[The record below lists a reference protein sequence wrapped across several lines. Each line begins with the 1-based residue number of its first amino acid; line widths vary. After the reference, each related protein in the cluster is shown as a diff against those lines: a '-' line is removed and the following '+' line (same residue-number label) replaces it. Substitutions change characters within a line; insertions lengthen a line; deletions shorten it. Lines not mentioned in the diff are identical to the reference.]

1 MRKLFYKVA
10 MSAILAMSISDAI
23 AQTDVKVIGEGK
35 FLIGGIC
42 YEKGVAEDMLTTTS
56 DQAGGGL
63 TNAVIPDTVQ
73 VNGMTYIVTAIG
85 KDAFRNSKA
94 SLESVSIPK
103 TVTKIS
109 FDAFEDCERLYSVDV
124 AKDNPH
130 YYSAHGIV
138 YARGKRYNDTLLFV
152 PPTFYGPGNGLFMAE
167 AEVRT
172 VASYAFKWSMLK
184 TVMFSPALTT
194 IDRYAF
200 MDCPN
205 LEELHFYGEYV
216 NISPAN
222 FINCPKMKALYF
234 RHKGKEKK
242 VTIDKWRKSHK

>member
-1 MRKLFYKVA
+1 MMRLLFNKVA
-10 MSAILAMSISDAI
+10 MAAMLVMSVSGAF
-23 AQTDVKVIGEGK
+23 AQTEVKVLGEGK

-42 YEKGVAEDMLTTTS
+42 YEKGEADDILTATS
-56 DQAGGGL
+56 DQTGGL
-63 TNAVIPDTVQ
+63 TDVVIPETVKAD
-73 VNGMTYIVTAIG
+73 GMTYMVTAIG

-94 SLESVSIPK
+94 SLKSVSVPK

-124 AKDNPH
+124 AKDNPY

-138 YARGKRYNDTLLFV
+138 YAKGKRYNDILLFV
-152 PPTFYGPGNGLFMAE
+152 PPMFYGPGNGLFMAE
-167 AEVRT
+167 AEVGT
-172 VASYAFKWSMLK
+172 VASYAFKWTMLK

-200 MDCPN
+200 IDCPN
-205 LEELHFYGEYV
+205 LEELHFYGEDV

-234 RHKGKEKK
+234 RHNGKEKK
-242 VTIDKWRKSHK
+242 VTIEKWRKNRK